1 MVYTKEKTKLPPHL
15 MEAVLA
21 LTAHNYAQLPKDKKY
36 VLSFSCGKDSILLL
50 ETALKYGIN
59 PIIYH
64 QYMIE
69 NLSYNKAVIDYYGNK
84 GIEIKQIESGIVD
97 KMQSADL
104 YCINKIEKLKG
115 SGINPLKK
123 TEAIIEA
130 IEEYDYNILG
140 IKQTDSP
147 QRKMTIT
154 IHGFIHE
161 NTKRVYPIYHWKDKE
176 VWNYM
181 YENDLPVNKC
191 YEMFGRSQDVINYQ
205 HLSPLKEHSPQD
217 LGRFI
222 YKFPLIETLFWIK
235 GGNNDK
241 YFQFSE
247 NAKDGSIF
255 NYNRNLD
262 NYLILAFDDH
272 KKKAFYSEVYFGEY
286 DYVYLEGDYFGLK
299 EGNPI
304 TYKEP
309 EKIKY
314 TDSLKDANKRFE
326 ESKKD
331 RNNADNFIIFTFKD
345 AVDKKAFCIKN
356 NIPENVN
363 AIDGMKYEVI

>member
-1 MVYTKEKTKLPPHL
+1 

-21 LTAHNYAQLPKDKKY
+21 LTAHNYEQLPKDKKY

-69 NLSYNKAVIDYYGNK
+69 NLSYNKDVIDY
-84 GIEIKQIESGIVD
+84 
-97 KMQSADL
+97 
-104 YCINKIEKLKG
+104 
-115 SGINPLKK
+115 
-123 TEAIIEA
+123 
-130 IEEYDYNILG
+130 
-140 IKQTDSP
+140 
-147 QRKMTIT
+147 
-154 IHGFIHE
+154 IHE

-176 VWNYM
+176 VWNYV
-181 YENDLPVNKC
+181 YEHNLPVNKC

-205 HLSPLKEHSPQD
+205 HLFPLKEHSPQD
-217 LGRFI
+217 LESFI
-222 YKFPLIETLFWIK
+222 YKFPLIETLFWVK
-235 GGNNDK
+235 DENRKDK

-272 KKKAFYSEVYFGEY
+272 KKKAFYSEVYFGED
-286 DYVYLEGDYFGLK
+286 DYVYLEGEYFGLK
-299 EGNPI
+299 EDNPLI
-304 TYKEP
+304 YKEP

-314 TDSLKDANKRFE
+314 TDSLKDASKRFE

-331 RNNADNFIIFTFKD
+331 RNNADNFIILCFKD
-345 AVDKKAFCIKN
+345 MAEKKAYCIKN

-363 AIDGMKYEVI
+363 AIDGMKYEVV